1 MKKYKFKIAL
11 VLILIIIS
19 IIFRQLGIFDILN
32 DIDRF
37 RDLLLSY
44 GNLGYVIYV
53 LAYMISSVLMVPAFI
68 VTITSGIVFGPFM
81 GAFIAWIGA
90 VLGSSLAFLT
100 SRYIARDLAVKLFK
114 NKEAFQKIEEGVSKN
129 GKDFLIFTRLVPAF
143 PYNAQNYAYGITNIK
158 FKDYFIVSSIAM
170 IPMCVMYA
178 YMASEIAANGVTI
191 KLFWILIVS
200 GLVLFFLSQVPKIYA
215 KRKNINF
222 DN

>member
-1 MKKYKFKIAL
+1 MKKYRFKIAL
-11 VLILIIIS
+11 FLLLVVIS
-19 IIFRQLGIFDILN
+19 IVFRQLGVFDILN

-53 LAYMISSVLMVPAFI
+53 VAYMISSVLMVPAFI
-68 VTITSGIVFGPFM
+68 VTITSGIVFGPFL

-90 VLGSSLAFLT
+90 VLGSSLAFIT
-100 SRYIARDLAVKLFK
+100 SRYIARDLIVKLFQ
-114 NKEAFQKIEEGVSKN
+114 NKEAFKKIEEGVAKN
-129 GKDFLIFTRLVPAF
+129 GRDYVIFTRLVPAF
-143 PYNAQNYAYGITNIK
+143 PYNAQNYAYGVTNIK
-158 FKDYFIVSSIAM
+158 FKDYFLVSAIAM

-178 YMASEIAANGVTI
+178 YMAAEIAENGVTI

-215 KRKNINF
+215 NRKNISF
-222 DN
+222 DE